1 MAIESRIQFQ
11 RLYKNTEKTISFREA
26 FMCSET
32 PTKKFHQPSVD
43 YQLAENE
50 DGLIEK
56 AFDILFE
63 ETLRQNSDLTTN
75 DN

>member
-1 MAIESRIQFQ
+1 MAIKARIQFQ
-11 RLYKNTEKTISFREA
+11 RIYKNPEKTISFREA
-26 FMCSET
+26 FMCSEIS
-32 PTKKFHQPSVD
+32 TKKIHQPSVD

-50 DGLIEK
+50 DGLFEK

-63 ETLRQNSDLTTN
+63 ETLRQNNDLTTN

>member
-1 MAIESRIQFQ
+1 MASS
-11 RLYKNTEKTISFREA
+11 K
-26 FMCSET
+26 
-32 PTKKFHQPSVD
+32 TKKRRQTSVD
-43 YQLAENE
+43 YQLVQSE
-50 DGLIEK
+50 DGSVDN

>member
-1 MAIESRIQFQ
+1 MTS
-11 RLYKNTEKTISFREA
+11 NN
-26 FMCSET
+26 
-32 PTKKFHQPSVD
+32 TKKRKQPSVD

-50 DGLIEK
+50 DGLLDK

-63 ETLRQNSDLTTN
+63 ETLRQNSDLTSN

>member
-1 MAIESRIQFQ
+1 MTSS
-11 RLYKNTEKTISFREA
+11 N
-26 FMCSET
+26 
-32 PTKKFHQPSVD
+32 TKKRSQPSVD

-50 DGLIEK
+50 DGSLDK